1 MYAVQLKENPLWELI
16 FEELREHYLS
26 RIEGAQTNDADTLVR
41 MKMNLDALR
50 ATKLAIENKIRERS
64 SQSSQSKI
72 L

>member
-16 FEELREHYLS
+16 FTELRDHYLS
-26 RIEGAQTNDADTLVR
+26 KFEGAQATDAETLIR